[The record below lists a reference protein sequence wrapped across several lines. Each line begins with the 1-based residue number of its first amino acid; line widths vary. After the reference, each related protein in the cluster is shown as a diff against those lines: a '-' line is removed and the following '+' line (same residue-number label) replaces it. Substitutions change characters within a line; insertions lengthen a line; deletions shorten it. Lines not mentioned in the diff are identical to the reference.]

1 MQGLTPSA
9 RTPQNVAGEVETQI
23 QKDVT
28 RTYPEH
34 RKFSNKSV
42 HGAKGRSQLYN
53 VLRAYAAFDQELGY
67 CQGMNF
73 LAGMLLIYL
82 DSEEKA
88 FGSLVLIMKER
99 SLRDMY
105 T

>member
-1 MQGLTPSA
+1 M
-9 RTPQNVAGEVETQI
+9 
-23 QKDVT
+23 
-28 RTYPEH
+28 
-34 RKFSNKSV
+34 
-42 HGAKGRSQLYN
+42 
-53 VLRAYAAFDQELGY
+53 LRAYAAFDQELGY